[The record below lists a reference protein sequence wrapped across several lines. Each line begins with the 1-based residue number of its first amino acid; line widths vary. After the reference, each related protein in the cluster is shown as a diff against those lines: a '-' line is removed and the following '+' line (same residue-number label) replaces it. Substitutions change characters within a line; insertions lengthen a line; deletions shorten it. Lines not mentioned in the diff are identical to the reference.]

1 MKKARNVLEMVIE
14 AKSVN
19 EGFARYAISAFAS
32 QLDPS
37 VGEMTDLRTVVSEAV
52 TNCIIHGYKGA
63 EGGKIYITASYF
75 DDRTFRVKIRDKGCG
90 MDDLELCMQP
100 FYSGDPSGER
110 GGMGFTIMDSFTDR
124 MRVTTHKGKGTTV
137 ILTKRFK

>member
-1 MKKARNVLEMVIE
+1 MKKARNEMNLQIE

-19 EGFARYAISAFAS
+19 EAFARYAVSAFAA

-37 VGEMTDLRTVVSEAV
+37 VVEITDLRTVVSEAV
-52 TNCIIHGYKGA
+52 TNCIIHGYRGA
-63 EGGKIYITASYF
+63 ENGIIYITASYY

-90 MDDLELCMQP
+90 MEDLELCMQP
-100 FYSGDPSGER
+100 FYSGDASGER
-110 GGMGFTIMDSFTDR
+110 GGMGFTIMDSFTDK
-124 MRVTTHKGKGTTV
+124 MRVTTRKGKGTTV